1 MTLIADNQALTVFC
15 ERLAGE
21 DFITVDTEFIRDKT
35 YWPRLCL
42 IQMAG
47 ADVSAAIDTLAP
59 GLDLAPVYALLSE
72 PRILKVFH
80 AARQDIEIFF
90 HQARIIPAPLFDSQV
105 AAMVCGFGD
114 AASYETLVAKLAK
127 AQVDKSS
134 RFTDWAARPLT
145 DKQLTYALSDVT
157 YLRTIYQKLSAR
169 LERDGRSSWLEDEM
183 AALTAPEIYQLDPD
197 KAWRRIKLRNPK
209 PRYLAVLR
217 EIAAW
222 REREARSRD
231 VPRNRIVRDEALTEI
246 AAHPPRGTGDLARI
260 RSLSRGFAEGK
271 MGAALLD
278 AAARG
283 LAVPDAECPQPPA
296 KNDLPPGLGP
306 VVELLKVLLKMRC
319 EESGVATKLV
329 ASSANLERIAAS
341 DTADVP
347 ALAGWRRE
355 LFGEDALALKNG
367 RLALQIDG
375 RKLRA
380 VPVGENAG

>member
-127 AQVDKSS
+127 ARVDKSS

-231 VPRNRIVRDEALTEI
+231 VPRNRIVRDEALTEKLKEEWPGI
-246 AAHPPRGTGDLARI
+246 LQWMIEGCLMWQGEGLRAPEAVRRATEEYLDEEDAFTLWREECCQRSPMAHETTASLFASWKAWADRTGEAAGTQKRFSQTMQIRDFEPKREGGTGRKGFNGI
-260 RSLSRGFAEGK
+260 RLNR
-271 MGAALLD
+271 
-278 AAARG
+278 
-283 LAVPDAECPQPPA
+283 
-296 KNDLPPGLGP
+296 
-306 VVELLKVLLKMRC
+306 
-319 EESGVATKLV
+319 
-329 ASSANLERIAAS
+329 ANYTDDPRH
-341 DTADVP
+341 V
-347 ALAGWRRE
+347 
-355 LFGEDALALKNG
+355 
-367 RLALQIDG
+367 
-375 RKLRA
+375 
-380 VPVGENAG
+380 

>member
-1 MTLIADNQALTVFC
+1 MTLIADNQALAVFC

-47 ADVSAAIDTLAP
+47 TDVSAAIDTLAP
-59 GLDLAPVYALLSE
+59 GLDLAPVHALLCE

-90 HQARIIPAPLFDSQV
+90 HQAGIIPAPLFDSQV

-127 AQVDKSS
+127 GRVDKSS

-145 DKQLTYALSDVT
+145 DKQLTYAISDVT

-183 AALTAPEIYQLDPD
+183 AALTAPEIYQLDPE

-222 REREARSRD
+222 REREARTRD

-246 AAHPPRGTGDLARI
+246 AAHPPSGTGDLARI

-283 LAVPDAECPQPPA
+283 LAVPDAECPQPPPR
-296 KNDLPPGLGP
+296 NDLPPGLGP

-319 EESGVATKLV
+319 EESGVAAKLV

-367 RLALQIDG
+367 KLALSIDG
-375 RKLRA
+375 KKLRA
-380 VPVGENAG
+380 APINEDAG

>member
-1 MTLIADNQALTVFC
+1 MTLIADNQALAVFC

-47 ADVSAAIDTLAP
+47 TDVSAAIDTLAP
-59 GLDLAPVYALLSE
+59 GLDLAPVHALLSE

-90 HQARIIPAPLFDSQV
+90 HQAGIIPAPLFDSQV

-127 AQVDKSS
+127 GRVDKSS

-145 DKQLTYALSDVT
+145 DKQLTYAISDVT

-183 AALTAPEIYQLDPD
+183 AALTAPEIYQLDPE

-222 REREARSRD
+222 REREARTRD

-246 AAHPPRGTGDLARI
+246 AAHPPNGTGDLARI

-283 LAVPDAECPQPPA
+283 LAVPDAECPQPPPR
-296 KNDLPPGLGP
+296 NDLPPGLGP

-319 EESGVATKLV
+319 EESGVAAKLV

-367 RLALQIDG
+367 KLALSIDG
-375 RKLRA
+375 KKLRA
-380 VPVGENAG
+380 APINEDAG